1 MKVQTKAGCLYQLLV
16 PALVVMHYAQWNE
29 LVWWFRD
36 PLEESG
42 RTLRMRERQ
51 KGRPMRDMKR
61 LLRNALVVCLFPA
74 VSGIG
79 TSAQTPKAM
88 TIQATAMGTSTQMGR
103 LYQVNIYIQQ
113 YSTPEE
119 RQLLIKAFKTKGQ
132 DGLIDVLQDL
142 KPKGRVRF
150 ASGGVG
156 NDVKYIMELP
166 PEKGARRLRLVTDR
180 NLAFGELYHGTRSRE
195 HSVGAIELVLTPD
208 GKGSGTVLPACRITV
223 DKKKQQ
229 VEIETYQN
237 PWKLSN
243 FIISND

>member
-1 MKVQTKAGCLYQLLV
+1 MKSLLQ
-16 PALVVMHYAQWNE
+16 HHI
-29 LVWWFRD
+29 F
-36 PLEESG
+36 
-42 RTLRMRERQ
+42 
-51 KGRPMRDMKR
+51 
-61 LLRNALVVCLFPA
+61 VVCLFPA
-74 VSGIG
+74 LVSIG
-79 TSAQTPKAM
+79 LSAQSQKSM
-88 TIQATAMGTSTQMGR
+88 TIQATAMGTSTQMGQ
-103 LYQVNIYIQQ
+103 LYNVNIYIEQ

-119 RQLLIKAFKTKGQ
+119 RELLIKAFKTKGQ

-166 PEKGARRLRLVTDR
+166 AEKGVRRLRLVTDR

-208 GKGSGTVLPACRITV
+208 GKGSGTVLPACRLTV

>member
-1 MKVQTKAGCLYQLLV
+1 MSY
-16 PALVVMHYAQWNE
+16 
-29 LVWWFRD
+29 
-36 PLEESG
+36 
-42 RTLRMRERQ
+42 
-51 KGRPMRDMKR
+51 MKR
-61 LLRNALVVCLFPA
+61 LLHRVSVVCFLAALV
-74 VSGIG
+74 GIG
-79 TSAQTPKAM
+79 TTVQAQKSM
-88 TIQATAMGTSTQMGR
+88 TIQATAMGTSTQMGK
-103 LYQVNIYIQQ
+103 LYSVNIYIQQ

-132 DGLIDVLQDL
+132 DGLIDVLEDL

-166 PEKGARRLRLVTDR
+166 AEKGARRLRLVTDR

-195 HSVGAIELVLTPD
+195 HSVGAIELLLTPD
-208 GKGSGTVLPACRITV
+208 GKGSGTVLPACRLTV

-237 PWKLSN
+237 PWKLTN
-243 FIISND
+243 FMISND